1 MMRGLWVTSTASAE
15 RAAVASTAAYNQAQI
30 SARLAAHAPNSV
42 AASAMGSRWQQVWRT
57 VPVMVENIRRF

>member
-1 MMRGLWVTSTASAE
+1 MTSTASAE
-15 RAAVASTAAYNQAQI
+15 RAAASTAAYNQAQI